1 MATRKRAKRLRSAPV
16 SPRKKPGLV
25 GAYDVERVAAEIDA
39 ARRRLK
45 LSVQQAADMSGIG
58 RTVWYKKV
66 DVEGSS
72 FSFDDISRI
81 AASFKAPPGWPLIPW
96 ELAEDFDRWRKSR

>member
-1 MATRKRAKRLRSAPV
+1 MATRKHAKRLRSEAV

-39 ARRRLK
+39 ARKRLK
-45 LSVQQAADMSGIG
+45 FSVAEAAEASGIK

-81 AASFKAPPGWPLIPW
+81 AAAFRAPQGWPLIPW
-96 ELAEDFDRWRKSR
+96 ELAEDFERWRKGR